1 MAGLSSLNGGLGNYQ
16 SFRMMPYRTLRF
28 PGSAELCD
36 GIDNDCDEQV
46 DEDVLSTYY
55 ADIDAGRLP
64 VERGYGTSE
73 DDQLRKH
80 VILELMC
87 NLYLDRADVEAHF
100 GIDFAETFAIELDE
114 LAAGPVKDG
123 FVIITDEAIEVT
135 AEGQLFVR
143 NVCMPFDRYLREKSR
158 SKPTFSRTV

>member
-1 MAGLSSLNGGLGNYQ
+1 
-16 SFRMMPYRTLRF
+16 
-28 PGSAELCD
+28 
-36 GIDNDCDEQV
+36 
-46 DEDVLSTYY
+46 
-55 ADIDAGRLP
+55 
-64 VERGYGTSE
+64 
-73 DDQLRKH
+73 
-80 VILELMC
+80 
-87 NLYLDRADVEAHF
+87 VEAHF

-114 LAAGPVKDG
+114 LAAEPVKDG